1 MTPFSVGSS
10 MGLSS
15 LEQEVAKISKLTR
28 TRRKAD
34 LPQVCDNAEGFKLLD
49 RVDVI
54 SSASFVIDGS
64 KDRNNNLNLQIII
77 VQFTLIGK
85 KHGIFC

>member
-1 MTPFSVGSS
+1 

-28 TRRKAD
+28 TRRKTD
-34 LPQVCDNAEGFKLLD
+34 LPQVCDNAEDFKLLD
-49 RVDVI
+49 WVDVV
-54 SSASFVIDGS
+54 SSASFVIDGG
-64 KDRNNNLNLQIII
+64 RNNNLNLQIII

-85 KHGIFC
+85 KHEIFC